1 MITTADGVV
10 VMVGDSVF
18 SHYTM
23 REHIIATDPDDTG
36 WFYVINS
43 EGRDLLNG
51 ERICSLEHARRMG
64 WLNH

>member
-1 MITTADGVV
+1 
-10 VMVGDSVF
+10 MVGDSVF

-43 EGRDLLNG
+43 EGRG
-51 ERICSLEHARRMG
+51 TCSTARRICSLEHARRMG
-64 WLNH
+64 WLNR